1 LHERTVTIQAIDTG
15 IVERGRVH
23 DYFWVQREWKLR
35 QNLSQGLL
43 AQFGSS
49 PGAG

>member
-1 LHERTVTIQAIDTG
+1 MAIQAINAG
-15 IVERGRVH
+15 IVERGRIH
-23 DYFWVQREWKLR
+23 HNFWVQGKRKLR